1 MLLPLA
7 ITLSS
12 QMKEILI
19 WVALIVVGII
29 VASIGISFVQAF
41 RADLKYINMEISRTE
56 GREQAHW
63 IKRRRQLWLSLIP
76 FYRYH

>member
-1 MLLPLA
+1 ML
-7 ITLSS
+7 TLL
-12 QMKEILI
+12 EISFDENLI
-19 WVALIVVGII
+19 RIGSVVAIVVVGVI
-29 VASIGISFVQAF
+29 VTAVVVPVVQAF
-41 RADLKYINMEISRTE
+41 RADLKYINMEINRTE

>member
-1 MLLPLA
+1 ML
-7 ITLSS
+7 TLL
-12 QMKEILI
+12 EISFDENLI
-19 WVALIVVGII
+19 RIGSVVAIVVVGVI
-29 VASIGISFVQAF
+29 VTAVVVPVVQAF